1 MVGLVDT
8 ALFNVKSLWAKVSM
22 LGFAGCWRVT
32 RLHKMQSG
40 REIIF
45 WDRLTDRPW
54 GRGVCACEAVE
65 RGGVRKCYVN

>member
-8 ALFNVKSLWAKVSM
+8 ALFNVKCLWAKVSM
-22 LGFAGCWRVT
+22 LGFAECWRVT

-54 GRGVCACEAVE
+54 GRGVCACVCVC
-65 RGGVRKCYVN
+65 VRVRQ